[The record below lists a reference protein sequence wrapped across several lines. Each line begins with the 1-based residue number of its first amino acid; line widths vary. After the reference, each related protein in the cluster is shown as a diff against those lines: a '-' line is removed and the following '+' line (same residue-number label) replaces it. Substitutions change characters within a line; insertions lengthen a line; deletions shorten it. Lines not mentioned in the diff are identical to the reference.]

1 VILVRTHRLTSD
13 TTRRARL
20 LTSEGGFTLIE
31 VLVTALIVVLLA
43 SMTAT
48 GLIATT
54 HTSGDQRVR
63 SEADALASQ
72 DQARLRGLSDEQLA
86 NLTGLAASHPAT
98 VSGTTFTVASSSA
111 FQDASG
117 ASSCASTAQDFYKV
131 STTVSW
137 TEPYAQGTQTVSVDS
152 MLSRP
157 VVGILQNA
165 VTDETGAALPGVS
178 VAAAPA
184 TGTTGLVGQSGMTD
198 TAGCAVFADMT
209 AGSYTVTVSK
219 LGYVDQTAASA
230 PSKPASVVATGTPAG
245 TTFVLGKA
253 GAIAAT
259 FRSSQSTAAPTYGG
273 EADALS
279 YAGSGTTG
287 NVSGPTTLGHSQV
300 AATALTTSTSL
311 FPWTTSAP
319 GSTPSYTNNYA
330 VWAGK
335 CSFQQYPNTG
345 GSTYQLASVQPG
357 LLSSPTVQ
365 EPFLYI
371 PTIQATVSGTTAPTQ
386 PTDVVLTYRAGTCFD
401 SYKAT
406 VAASANGTSGY
417 GGTAPT
423 TGWLA
428 NPGQPYAPSGD
439 LTVCADFLRGGVW
452 KMGTATVANINMTSA
467 NTLPAISMST
477 NGQCTVATS

>member
-1 VILVRTHRLTSD
+1 M
-13 TTRRARL
+13 TRRRPRH

-43 SMTAT
+43 SATAT
-48 GLIATT
+48 ALISTT

-86 NLTGLAASHPAT
+86 NLTGLAASHTAT

-117 ASSCASTAQDFYKV
+117 ASSCASTAQDFYKI

-157 VVGILQNA
+157 VVGILQTA

-184 TGTTGLVGQSGMTD
+184 TGTTGLVGQSGLTD

-219 LGYVDQTAASA
+219 LGYVDQTAVSA

-259 FRSSQSTAAPTYGG
+259 FKSSQSTAAPTYGG

-287 NVSGPTTLGHSQV
+287 NVSGPTTLGNSQV
-300 AATALTTSTSL
+300 AATAPDHHDL
-311 FPWTTSAP
+311 
-319 GSTPSYTNNYA
+319 A
-330 VWAGK
+330 VPVDHQRPRFDAELH
-335 CSFQQYPNTG
+335 QQ
-345 GSTYQLASVQPG
+345 
-357 LLSSPTVQ
+357 
-365 EPFLYI
+365 
-371 PTIQATVSGTTAPTQ
+371 
-386 PTDVVLTYRAGTCFD
+386 
-401 SYKAT
+401 
-406 VAASANGTSGY
+406 
-417 GGTAPT
+417 
-423 TGWLA
+423 
-428 NPGQPYAPSGD
+428 
-439 LTVCADFLRGGVW
+439 LRGVGGEVL
-452 KMGTATVANINMTSA
+452 
-467 NTLPAISMST
+467 LPAVPQHR
-477 NGQCTVATS
+477 GQHVPARHSQPRPALEHHRPGAVPLHPDDPSHRLGHDRVDAADRRRAHVPRRDVL